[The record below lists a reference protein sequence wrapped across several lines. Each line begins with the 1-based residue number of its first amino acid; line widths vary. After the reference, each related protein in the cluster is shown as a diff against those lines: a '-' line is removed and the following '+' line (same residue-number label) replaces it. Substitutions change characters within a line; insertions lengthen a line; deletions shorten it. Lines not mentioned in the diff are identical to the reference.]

1 MPSDAV
7 RPVLIVEDDPQIRD
21 VLEELLRIEGFASRS
36 ATDGAEAIAMVRA
49 GLRPA
54 VILLDG
60 MMPGMSGPQF
70 LEARDLDAGL
80 FGVPVYLVSA
90 SGELED
96 LAGGYRVNG
105 FLRKPFD
112 PDRLFAIVRRHA
124 GKSPA

>member
-36 ATDGAEAIAMVRA
+36 AADGREAIEMVKT
-49 GLRPA
+49 GFRPA

-70 LEARDLDAGL
+70 LEARELDPGL
-80 FGVPVYLVSA
+80 FGIPVYLVSA
-90 SGELED
+90 SGEMED
-96 LAGGYRVNG
+96 LAGGHRVNG

-124 GKSPA
+124 GKPPA

>member
-1 MPSDAV
+1 MPSDAI

-60 MMPGMSGPQF
+60 MMPGMSGTQF
-70 LEARDLDAGL
+70 LEARELEAEL
-80 FGVPVYLVSA
+80 LRVPVYLVSA
-90 SGELED
+90 SGDLED
-96 LAGGYRVNG
+96 LAGGYRIDG

-112 PDRLFAIVRRHA
+112 PDRLFAMIRRH
-124 GKSPA
+124 ST

>member
-1 MPSDAV
+1 MPSDAI

-60 MMPGMSGPQF
+60 MMPGMSGTQF
-70 LEARDLDAGL
+70 LEARELEDELL
-80 FGVPVYLVSA
+80 RVPVYLVSA
-90 SGELED
+90 SGDLED
-96 LAGGYRVNG
+96 LAGGYRIDG

-112 PDRLFAIVRRHA
+112 PDRLFAMIRRH
-124 GKSPA
+124 ST